1 MVEVKVGLDD
11 KSIEI
16 LDKLDKVHKQSI
28 INFGIR
34 LAKDT
39 DFYKILVGE
48 EDIVIKNNEDEDLI
62 EDETKPTKKPKKQ
75 EKEEKNDILDLGDF
89 M

>member
-1 MVEVKVGLDD
+1 MTEVKIGLDD

-16 LDKLDKVHKQSI
+16 LDKLDKIHKQSI

-39 DFYKILVGE
+39 EYYKILVGE
-48 EDIVIKNNEDEDLI
+48 EDISI
-62 EDETKPTKKPKKQ
+62 ENLNVESPKKENSKQ
-75 EKEEKNDILDLGDF
+75 SKQKEEKKEDDILDLGDF